1 MPIRFALAA
10 LALAALAPLAAPAIA
25 QETAESPNTEG
36 EGPEL
41 TFGGLVQT
49 QFNTTSEDGPE
60 PTDLSLRRVRLS
72 ANARVSPALSG
83 RIQAELANAAVGG
96 SAELNEAYAL
106 LELSPAVGVLVGKGG
121 RPFGAVD
128 ATTAA
133 GLTPI
138 ERGARFRGA
147 DAVELYG
154 VLEALAYAGRSV
166 GVQVL
171 GDVEGLPVG
180 LAYAAGYFTGSTGEE
195 GTDADIRQ
203 LAARV
208 QVAPVPGVGVGLAV
222 TNRAFGRGQ
231 PADLGPDGA
240 TGARPAGETQRGSA
254 FALDLTVGDY
264 GRPGVHGL
272 LELATGTLDP
282 FTDATFRAVQGWLA
296 YRAGGLGAS
305 TGGVLVAVEPM
316 LRVSAADADGPL
328 DRADGVLVTP
338 GLNLY
343 GARNARLALNAD
355 VFLPNDG
362 DGDTLFAFRSQ
373 VQIEF

>member
-1 MPIRFALAA
+1 MTLRVALAA
-10 LALAALAPLAAPAIA
+10 LALVALPAAA
-25 QETAESPNTEG
+25 QETAESPNTG
-36 EGPEL
+36 DSGPEL

-49 QFNTTSEDGPE
+49 QFNTTDQDGPE
-60 PTDLSLRRVRLS
+60 PTELVLRRVRLS
-72 ANARVSPALSG
+72 ANARLSPVLSG

-106 LELSPAVGVLVGKGG
+106 LQLSPAVGVLVGKGG
-121 RPFGAVD
+121 RPFGAID
-128 ATTAA
+128 ATVAA
-133 GLTPI
+133 RLTPI

-147 DAVELYG
+147 ETVELYG

-171 GDVEGLPVG
+171 GDVPGLPVG

-208 QVAPVPGVGVGLAV
+208 QVSPVPGLGVGLAV
-222 TNRAFGRGQ
+222 TNRAFGRDD

-240 TGARPAGETQRGSA
+240 MGARPTGETQRASA
-254 FALDLTVGDY
+254 VALDLTLGDY
-264 GRPGVHGL
+264 GQPGLHGL
-272 LELATGTLDP
+272 VELATGTLDP
-282 FTDATFRAVQGWLA
+282 FTDDTFRAVQGWVA
-296 YRAGGLGAS
+296 YRLGGLGGQ
-305 TGGVLVAVEPM
+305 TGGALVAVEPM
-316 LRVSAADADGPL
+316 LRVSAADAQGPL

-355 VFLPNDG
+355 VFLASDSELGG
-362 DGDTLFAFRSQ
+362 DRDALFAFRSQ
-373 VQIEF
+373 VQIAF